1 MWDFHQVGRSVVSML
16 WISIKNQ
23 TTKLEVQSKT
33 ARTSKCWSQ
42 NRIDSNKQLNHFVG
56 LLLNES
62 RFSKTVVD
70 IDKRSFTIQILLF
83 DNGSFVS
90 ITEGQE
96 KIGGL
101 TASIGTNTIPITT
114 SIIPAKSESLFLK
127 LISQQ
132 LSSIISGI
140 NIISAFI
147 PKELENKTA
156 KTLIAKIKEIVEKW
170 LLIWEASFNKSKRPM
185 TYS

>member
-1 MWDFHQVGRSVVSML
+1 MVSML
-16 WISIKNQ
+16 WKSIKNQ
-23 TTKLEVQSKT
+23 TTKLEIQSKT
-33 ARTSKCWSQ
+33 ARTCSGRRSR
-42 NRIDSNKQLNHFVG
+42 RIDSNKG
-56 LLLNES
+56 LKSFLSLLPSEP
-62 RFSKTVVD
+62 RFSKTVIDV
-70 IDKRSFTIQILLF
+70 DKRSFTVQVLLF

-101 TASIGTNTIPITT
+101 TASIGTGSVPVTT

-127 LISQQ
+127 LISEQ

-140 NIISAFI
+140 NIISTFI

-156 KTLIAKIKEIVEKW
+156 KTLIAKVKEIVEK
-170 LLIWEASFNKSKRPM
+170 
-185 TYS
+185 

>member
-1 MWDFHQVGRSVVSML
+1 MP
-16 WISIKNQ
+16 
-23 TTKLEVQSKT
+23 
-33 ARTSKCWSQ
+33 
-42 NRIDSNKQLNHFVG
+42 
-56 LLLNES
+56 NES
-62 RFSKTVVD
+62 RFSKTVIDVD
-70 IDKRSFTIQILLF
+70 DRSFTIQVLLF

-101 TASIGTNTIPITT
+101 TASIGTGTVPITT

-127 LISQQ
+127 LMSEQ

-140 NIISAFI
+140 NVISAFI

-156 KTLIAKIKEIVEKW
+156 KTLIAKIKEIVEK
-170 LLIWEASFNKSKRPM
+170 
-185 TYS
+185 

>member
-1 MWDFHQVGRSVVSML
+1 ML
-16 WISIKNQ
+16 
-23 TTKLEVQSKT
+23 
-33 ARTSKCWSQ
+33 
-42 NRIDSNKQLNHFVG
+42 D
-56 LLLNES
+56 ES

-101 TASIGTNTIPITT
+101 TASIGTTTIQITT

-127 LISQQ
+127 LISEQ

-156 KTLIAKIKEIVEKW
+156 KTLIAKIKEIVEK
-170 LLIWEASFNKSKRPM
+170 
-185 TYS
+185 

>member
-1 MWDFHQVGRSVVSML
+1 MP
-16 WISIKNQ
+16 
-23 TTKLEVQSKT
+23 
-33 ARTSKCWSQ
+33 
-42 NRIDSNKQLNHFVG
+42 
-56 LLLNES
+56 NES

-101 TASIGTNTIPITT
+101 TASIDINTIPITT

-127 LISQQ
+127 LISEQ

-156 KTLIAKIKEIVEKW
+156 KTLIAKIKEIVEK
-170 LLIWEASFNKSKRPM
+170 
-185 TYS
+185 

>member
-1 MWDFHQVGRSVVSML
+1 M
-16 WISIKNQ
+16 
-23 TTKLEVQSKT
+23 
-33 ARTSKCWSQ
+33 
-42 NRIDSNKQLNHFVG
+42 
-56 LLLNES
+56 LNES

-101 TASIGTNTIPITT
+101 TASIGKNTIPITT

-127 LISQQ
+127 LISEQ

-147 PKELENKTA
+147 TKELENKTA
-156 KTLIAKIKEIVEKW
+156 KTLIAKIKEIVEK
-170 LLIWEASFNKSKRPM
+170 
-185 TYS
+185 

>member
-1 MWDFHQVGRSVVSML
+1 MPS
-16 WISIKNQ
+16 
-23 TTKLEVQSKT
+23 
-33 ARTSKCWSQ
+33 
-42 NRIDSNKQLNHFVG
+42 
-56 LLLNES
+56 ES
-62 RFSKTVVD
+62 RFSKTVID
-70 IDKRSFTIQILLF
+70 IDNRSFTIQVLLF
-83 DNGSFVS
+83 DNGSYVS

-101 TASIGTNTIPITT
+101 TASIGTGTVPITT

-127 LISQQ
+127 LISEQ

-156 KTLIAKIKEIVEKW
+156 KILIAKIREIVEK
-170 LLIWEASFNKSKRPM
+170 
-185 TYS
+185 

>member
-1 MWDFHQVGRSVVSML
+1 MPS
-16 WISIKNQ
+16 
-23 TTKLEVQSKT
+23 
-33 ARTSKCWSQ
+33 
-42 NRIDSNKQLNHFVG
+42 
-56 LLLNES
+56 ES
-62 RFSKTVVD
+62 RFSKTVID
-70 IDKRSFTIQILLF
+70 IDNRSFTIQVLLF
-83 DNGSFVS
+83 DNGSYVS

-101 TASIGTNTIPITT
+101 TASIGTGTVPITT

-127 LISQQ
+127 LMSEQ

-156 KTLIAKIKEIVEKW
+156 KTLIAKIKEMVEK
-170 LLIWEASFNKSKRPM
+170 
-185 TYS
+185 

>member
-1 MWDFHQVGRSVVSML
+1 M
-16 WISIKNQ
+16 
-23 TTKLEVQSKT
+23 
-33 ARTSKCWSQ
+33 
-42 NRIDSNKQLNHFVG
+42 
-56 LLLNES
+56 LNES

-96 KIGGL
+96 KVGGL

-127 LISQQ
+127 LISKQI
-132 LSSIISGI
+132 SSIITGV
-140 NIISAFI
+140 NIVSAFI

-156 KTLIAKIKEIVEKW
+156 KILIDKIKEVVEK
-170 LLIWEASFNKSKRPM
+170 
-185 TYS
+185 